1 VFLFL
6 IGSLNLV
13 ILHGI
18 GMVFRAMRRGEYD
31 EAELERQLDNRG
43 DRLRDRGP
51 VPGEVARSNADL
63 ALRPHRGE
71 IASARVRY
79 GLPA

>member
-31 EAELERQLDNRG
+31 EAEMERQLGSRG

-51 VPGEVARSNADL
+51 VPGDVSRRTADL
-63 ALRPHRGE
+63 ALRPH
-71 IASARVRY
+71 
-79 GLPA
+79 